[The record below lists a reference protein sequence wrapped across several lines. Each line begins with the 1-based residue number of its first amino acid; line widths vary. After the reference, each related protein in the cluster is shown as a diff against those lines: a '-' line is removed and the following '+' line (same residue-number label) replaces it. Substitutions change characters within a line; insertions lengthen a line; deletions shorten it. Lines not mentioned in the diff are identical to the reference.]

1 MVLLAQ
7 TYVLTQAEV
16 EKAITVTVSYT
27 DDQGTAET
35 PPTSTATATV
45 SNTNDAGVITITG
58 TATQGQTLTAAVT
71 DADGITGTIT
81 YQWQADGVDISGATS
96 QTYVLTQAECR

>member
-1 MVLLAQ
+1 MSIRLLPSS
-7 TYVLTQAEV
+7 L
-16 EKAITVTVSYT
+16 SYT

-35 PPTSTATATV
+35 PPTSTATAAVT
-45 SNTNDAGVITITG
+45 NTNDASVIAITG
-58 TATQGQTLTAAVT
+58 TVKQGETLTATVT

-81 YQWQADGVDISGATS
+81 YQWQAGGVDISGATG